1 MSGTREAVLKR
12 IRSAI
17 GGSSADAAAREAERE
32 VLPREYRRAGSLDA
46 DARLAMFIERL
57 HEYDANVVRTDAA
70 RVAVAIGAILQE
82 HGQRSVIVADGF
94 PVEMLPDPITPKSG
108 AAGGP
113 AESFAFR
120 REEKANVEDLDRCDG
135 IITSCFA
142 GIAFTGSI
150 VLTHGPGEGA
160 RRFTLLPDRHLC
172 VVRTEQVVETV
183 PEAMDRLA
191 GFATA
196 PITFIS
202 GPSAT
207 ADIEMMRVRGVHGPR
222 FLDVVLVG

>member
-1 MSGTREAVLKR
+1 MSAAALNGTKDAVLGR
-12 IRSAI
+12 IRAAI
-17 GGSSADAAAREAERE
+17 GGTSSDVAARDAERLALE
-32 VLPREYRRAGSLDA
+32 RGYLRSGSLDA
-46 DARLAMFIERL
+46 DARLAMFLERL

-70 RVAVAIGAILQE
+70 SIPSVIGEVLRG

-94 PVEMLPDPITPKSG
+94 PAELLPEG
-108 AAGGP
+108 FG
-113 AESFAFR
+113 FR
-120 REEKANVEDLDRCDG
+120 RESEADVEDLDRCDG

-160 RRFTLLPDRHLC
+160 RRLTLLPDRHLC
-172 VVRTEQVVETV
+172 VVRAEQVVETV

-191 GFATA
+191 EFATS

-222 FLDVVLVG
+222 FLDVVLVR